1 MNSESG
7 RRLSLEELKQL
18 NRSQSQVPPKP
29 PAEPA
34 RQDREN
40 LLAALTAL
48 YRLESTNSSR
58 LERLEAGV
66 SAQEA
71 LFRALSRQVGQL
83 PTQSQ
88 LEALARDVAQM
99 RAELK
104 QAGKKKELSVS
115 PPSLET
121 ALSVLLSLIHI
132 SLPPEY
138 SQLYLAIEGVL
149 SAVICISDPLREEAK
164 DVLSALRGLGV
175 KNAVMLTGDSPRTA
189 AAIAAQ
195 LGVDDFQAGV
205 LPADKADYVAALRR
219 EGHTVL
225 MVGDGINDSPALS
238 EADAGIAISDGA
250 AIAREIADIT
260 IAADSLWELVRLR
273 QLAMALMHRIQN
285 NYRFVIGFNGVLIG
299 LGVAGIL
306 PPATSAMLHNL
317 STLGVSLHS
326 MSALPVAGRETKV
339 VKDL

>member
-48 YRLESTNSSR
+48 YRLESTNSDR
-58 LERLEAGV
+58 LERLEASVGP
-66 SAQEA
+66 QEA

-83 PTQSQ
+83 PTQPQ

-121 ALSVLLSLIHI
+121 ALSVLIWLVLI
-132 SLPPEY
+132 L
-138 SQLYLAIEGVL
+138 LGTLVGMVVL
-149 SAVICISDPLREEAK
+149 RTIWS
-164 DVLSALRGLGV
+164 GL
-175 KNAVMLTGDSPRTA
+175 
-189 AAIAAQ
+189 
-195 LGVDDFQAGV
+195 
-205 LPADKADYVAALRR
+205 AALWS
-219 EGHTVL
+219 V
-225 MVGDGINDSPALS
+225 I
-238 EADAGIAISDGA
+238 
-250 AIAREIADIT
+250 
-260 IAADSLWELVRLR
+260 
-273 QLAMALMHRIQN
+273 RI
-285 NYRFVIGFNGVLIG
+285 LI
-299 LGVAGIL
+299 
-306 PPATSAMLHNL
+306 P
-317 STLGVSLHS
+317 
-326 MSALPVAGRETKV
+326 
-339 VKDL
+339 

>member
-1 MNSESG
+1 MNSKSG
-7 RRLSLEELKQL
+7 RKLSLEELKQL

-40 LLAALTAL
+40 LLAVLTAL

-121 ALSVLLSLIHI
+121 TLSVLIWLALILLGTLVGMVVLRTI
-132 SLPPEY
+132 WSG
-138 SQLYLAIEGVL
+138 LAAL
-149 SAVICISDPLREEAK
+149 WSAVR
-164 DVLSALRGLGV
+164 
-175 KNAVMLTGDSPRTA
+175 MLIP
-189 AAIAAQ
+189 
-195 LGVDDFQAGV
+195 
-205 LPADKADYVAALRR
+205 
-219 EGHTVL
+219 
-225 MVGDGINDSPALS
+225 
-238 EADAGIAISDGA
+238 
-250 AIAREIADIT
+250 
-260 IAADSLWELVRLR
+260 
-273 QLAMALMHRIQN
+273 
-285 NYRFVIGFNGVLIG
+285 
-299 LGVAGIL
+299 
-306 PPATSAMLHNL
+306 
-317 STLGVSLHS
+317 
-326 MSALPVAGRETKV
+326 
-339 VKDL
+339 

>member
-7 RRLSLEELKQL
+7 QKLSLAELKQR
-18 NRSQSQVPPKP
+18 NRESAFSVPAAP
-29 PAEPA
+29 PDTPT

-40 LLAALTAL
+40 LLAVLTAL

-121 ALSVLLSLIHI
+121 ALSVLIWLALILLGTLVGMVVLRTI
-132 SLPPEY
+132 WSG
-138 SQLYLAIEGVL
+138 LAAL
-149 SAVICISDPLREEAK
+149 WSAV
-164 DVLSALRGLGV
+164 
-175 KNAVMLTGDSPRTA
+175 RT
-189 AAIAAQ
+189 
-195 LGVDDFQAGV
+195 
-205 LPADKADYVAALRR
+205 
-219 EGHTVL
+219 
-225 MVGDGINDSPALS
+225 
-238 EADAGIAISDGA
+238 
-250 AIAREIADIT
+250 
-260 IAADSLWELVRLR
+260 
-273 QLAMALMHRIQN
+273 
-285 NYRFVIGFNGVLIG
+285 LI
-299 LGVAGIL
+299 
-306 PPATSAMLHNL
+306 P
-317 STLGVSLHS
+317 
-326 MSALPVAGRETKV
+326 
-339 VKDL
+339 